1 MASTWA
7 LSKAE
12 FKNRF
17 DALNVSDT
25 ASKVA
30 ELNTAI
36 GKYVERGGL
45 NQDSSTNPEYST
57 ITAKVEELNSIKTAY
72 HALYSDINNFLK
84 THTTENSL
92 ADALTKNGTLKTT
105 VQQLTKTRDAMKT
118 DVESAVARE
127 ELLRLRETNTTR
139 HDLFLF
145 GRPVRRGMVP
155 YLWLLSV
162 LFIGVGLCVFYMT
175 GQTLGLKNYVYEGT
189 IMGTMYYM
197 VTDFFTNPTVL
208 YSVIGALVLVIIAL
222 ALKVSGVFER
232 S

>member
-25 ASKVA
+25 ASKMA

-36 GKYVERGGL
+36 GKYVAKGGL
-45 NQDSSTNPEYST
+45 NQDSSTNPDYT
-57 ITAKVEELNSIKTAY
+57 VITSKVEELNTIKEAY
-72 HALYSDINNFLK
+72 HALYTDINSFLK

-92 ADALTKNGTLKTT
+92 ADALTKNGKLKTS
-105 VQQLTKTRDAMKT
+105 VQQLSKVRDGMKT

-127 ELLRLRETNTTR
+127 ELLRSRETDMTR
-139 HDLFLF
+139 HELFLF
-145 GRPVRRGMVP
+145 GRPVRRGVIP

-162 LFIGVGLCVFYMT
+162 LFIGVGLCVFYMS
-175 GQTLGLKNYVYEGT
+175 GQALGLKDYLYEGT
-189 IMGTMYYM
+189 VAGTIYYM
-197 VTDFFTNPTVL
+197 LTDFFTNPTVL
-208 YSVIGALVLVIIAL
+208 YSVIGALVIVIIAL
-222 ALKVSGVFER
+222 ALKVSGVFGQQ
-232 S
+232 